1 MSNELVMKA
10 DNIIK
15 TFTSGEMTVNALKG
29 VDVELRR
36 GEMLSIMG
44 SSGSGKSTMLNILGA
59 LENPDEGKIY
69 LNGIEIQDYSIEPV
83 ATQMRNE
90 HIGFVFQDYGLLND
104 LSVKENIALVLQLK
118 GVKERLIKDKVKEVL
133 QSVGLLEKINS
144 RINELSGGQRQ
155 RVAIARAII
164 ADPEIILADE
174 PTGNLDYNT
183 SVEIMELFVKLKKNN
198 NQSMIVVTHDPM
210 VAAYADRVMFLH
222 DGSKVAEHINSD
234 NEDNY
239 SSIIDIF
246 RNINT
251 MN

>member
-1 MSNELVMKA
+1 
-10 DNIIK
+10 
-15 TFTSGEMTVNALKG
+15 MTVNLNQLKCFRTLAQCEHYTRAAEELNMTQSSLSRMIAG
-29 VDVELRR
+29 LELPTTGNIYIGDRLVNDVLPKDRDIA
-36 GEMLSIMG
+36 M
-44 SSGSGKSTMLNILGA
+44 
-59 LENPDEGKIY
+59 
-69 LNGIEIQDYSIEPV
+69 
-83 ATQMRNE
+83 
-90 HIGFVFQDYGLLND
+90 VFQNYALYPHM
-104 LSVKENIALVLQLK
+104 SVYENIAF
-118 GVKERLIKDKVKEVL
+118 GAEAPTEEEVL
-133 QSVGLLEKINS
+133 EAAKIAHADEFIREMPQGYNTPIGE
-144 RINELSGGQRQ
+144 RGVRLSGGQKQ
-155 RVAIARAII
+155 RIAIARAIVKN
-164 ADPEIILADE
+164 PRIILADE

-234 NEDNY
+234 SEDNY